1 MRVKDYFDYKSEY
14 INQQTYYKQ
23 ISRIIL
29 STFNI
34 LIMVNI
40 NYKCIDSCLLN
51 VCVIIIKM
59 YG

>member
-1 MRVKDYFDYKSEY
+1 MQVKDYFDYKSEY

-40 NYKCIDSCLLN
+40 NYKCIDSCLLH
-51 VCVIIIKM
+51 VCIIIIKI